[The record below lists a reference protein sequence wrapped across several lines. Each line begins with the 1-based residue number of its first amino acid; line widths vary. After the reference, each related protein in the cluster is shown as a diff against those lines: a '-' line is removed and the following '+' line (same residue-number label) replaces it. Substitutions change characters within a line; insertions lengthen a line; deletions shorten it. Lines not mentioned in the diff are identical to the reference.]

1 MRHLIDRD
9 SVVPL
14 RLAMDSGRDA
24 PPGDMLQVIPRRS
37 PSVGFADATGSVSVR
52 IRLAPARRRKLT
64 RVVVAA
70 LAACGLILVAAVV
83 AHLARTPNG
92 TPALAATANEPAPT
106 ATPAPVVPTAA
117 PPVAAAP
124 PVDAPQTGT
133 LRLQRPAAPGK
144 VWLDGQKI
152 AAASATVACGTH
164 QIKIGTHGKAHAVDI
179 PCGGELKLSR

>member
-1 MRHLIDRD
+1 
-9 SVVPL
+9 
-14 RLAMDSGRDA
+14 MDSGRDA

-37 PSVGFADATGSVSVR
+37 PSLGFADGTGSVSVR
-52 IRLAPARRRKLT
+52 IRLAPARRRKLA

-70 LAACGLILVAAVV
+70 VGACGLILIAAIV
-83 AHLARTPNG
+83 AHLARTPNE
-92 TPALAATANEPAPT
+92 TPALAATANEAVPT
-106 ATPAPVVPTAA
+106 ATPAPVVPTT

-133 LRLQRPAAPGK
+133 LRLHWPATPGK

-164 QIKIGTHGKAHAVDI
+164 QIKIGAHGKAHAVDI